1 MQINSQAKTCFGLI
15 SSTSDLLAGL
25 YDFKDST
32 YT

>member
-1 MQINSQAKTCFGLI
+1 MISQAKTCLGLI
-15 SSTSDLLAGL
+15 KNISDEQAGL